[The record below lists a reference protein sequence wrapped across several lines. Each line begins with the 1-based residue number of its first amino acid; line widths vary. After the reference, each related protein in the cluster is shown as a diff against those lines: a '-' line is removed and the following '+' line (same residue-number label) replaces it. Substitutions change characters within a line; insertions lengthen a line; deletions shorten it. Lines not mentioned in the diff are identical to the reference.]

1 MTHEHN
7 MLPLKFKIYFIQRD
21 SSTAAAAT
29 NNRQKYQNK
38 QNGKKKKRFKFYSS
52 YYHLA
57 NKTQTESRSMNHS
70 ASTND
75 LSSENLEES
84 VPLSQSRTDLNDLKE
99 FKCDGVNLAE
109 MTTQNYEALVRC
121 LPNGFRTILLIVTK
135 DRKSKLIEKFS
146 QICSNF
152 NNK

>member
-1 MTHEHN
+1 MDYT
-7 MLPLKFKIYFIQRD
+7 
-21 SSTAAAAT
+21 
-29 NNRQKYQNK
+29 
-38 QNGKKKKRFKFYSS
+38 
-52 YYHLA
+52 
-57 NKTQTESRSMNHS
+57 

-75 LSSENLEES
+75 LSSESLDENVS
-84 VPLSQSRTDLNDLKE
+84 LSQSRTDLNDLKE

-135 DRKSKLIEKFS
+135 DRRRQLIEKFS
-146 QICSNF
+146 QICSNY